1 VEERSFF
8 AMKRFHSFLIRP
20 GLGFC
25 RGVFPYNASIL
36 LLTSLWGLVCHA
48 EGYEGQFLAYTAWPS
63 LVMAIHILFRR
74 RLLPAAV
81 CEAYDALLS
90 DIIDELSAPSFAE
103 LRASCLAHIVE
114 IVHCVADITSACL
127 WLIVSLLEAVFLA
140 IKQAVVSRTRAASD
154 CIALHRYLV
163 LTQTHSVRA
172 PSAVL

>member
-1 VEERSFF
+1 MEERSFF
-8 AMKRFHSFLIRP
+8 AMKPFHSFLIRP

-36 LLTSLWGLVCHA
+36 VLTSLWGLVCHA

-74 RLLPAAV
+74 RLLPAPV
-81 CEAYDALLS
+81 CEAYDAFLS
-90 DIIDELSAPSFAE
+90 DISDELSEPSFSE
-103 LRASCLAHIVE
+103 LRARCLEHIVE
-114 IVHCVADITSACL
+114 IVHFVADITSVCL
-127 WLIVSLLEAVFLA
+127 WLIVSLLETLFLA
-140 IKQAVVSRTRAASD
+140 IKQAVESSTRSARD
-154 CIALHRYLV
+154 CIAAHRYLV